1 MRLNS
6 NTAFAPPAGGS
17 QADANEKKHI
27 RGSGVE
33 MQSNQQET
41 PQAAQGRDLFAPR
54 LLTGIFQG
62 LVLYLL
68 MNAAHHRS
76 GITTIPLLFFP
87 LLLVTLFIPPAFI
100 VGLRRM
106 RGARLAMWAAVLAA
120 VVAVLGCHDA
130 WRSAGA
136 DIVGMQ
142 SFGRV
147 EVPLPSMAVTFYSGV
162 IVFIAYCLVLSGE
175 AARSWFAPYES
186 YFEFS
191 WKLGLQVWLS
201 GLFVCALFLVLWL
214 GAALFSL
221 LKLNLL
227 QQLLRESW
235 FNIPVSA
242 IAFASALHITDV
254 RPDIIR
260 GSRTLVLSLLSW
272 LLLVLVV
279 IVGGFLASLPLT
291 GLGLLWATRSA
302 TWILLGV
309 AALTIVFV
317 NAVFKG
323 GPRSDRSPRVL
334 RLCMRISCLMLPV
347 LVILATY
354 ALALRIKQYGF
365 TPHRILACAG
375 TFVAYFYAIGYAW
388 AALARSDT
396 LAKIAPVN
404 VIAAWVSVA
413 VLVAVFTPLADP
425 ARLSVDNQVDRL
437 LAGKVEPEKF
447 DYNFLRYR
455 SARYGLQALARLQ
468 GETKAP
474 NAATVRELSAQA
486 ARQPG
491 QGLLGVARPDAAMLA
506 LNIVSRTPGQPVPA
520 SFLSTDWKRV
530 TQNWMLPACLN
541 VASVKCDAYLVDLTG
556 DHKSNVVLF
565 PNSGSIGFV
574 FDQAADGEWQLV
586 GKFSIAPN
594 CAALRDALAKGTF
607 QLVEPRLRDIQV
619 NGERIEV
626 ETTPA
631 RDAACSR

>member
-1 MRLNS
+1 
-6 NTAFAPPAGGS
+6 
-17 QADANEKKHI
+17 
-27 RGSGVE
+27 
-33 MQSNQQET
+33 MQNNQQAT
-41 PQAAQGRDLFAPR
+41 LHAAPGRDLFAPR
-54 LLTGIFQG
+54 LFIGILQG
-62 LVLYLL
+62 FVLYLL
-68 MNAAHHRS
+68 MNAARNGG
-76 GITTIPLLFFP
+76 GIATIPLLFFP
-87 LLLVTLFIPPAFI
+87 LLLVTLLIPSALI
-100 VGLRRM
+100 VGLQRM
-106 RGARLAMWAAVLAA
+106 RGPRLALWAVVLAA
-120 VVAVLGCHDA
+120 VVAMLGCHDA

-136 DIVGMQ
+136 EMVGMQ
-142 SFGRV
+142 AFGRNGV
-147 EVPLPSMAVTFYSGV
+147 SLPSVAVTFYSGV
-162 IVFIAYCLVLSGE
+162 SVFIAYCLILAGE

-191 WKLGLQVWLS
+191 WKLGLQVCLS

-214 GAALFSL
+214 GAALFLL
-221 LKLNLL
+221 LKLHFLE
-227 QQLLRESW
+227 QLLRESW

-242 IAFASALHITDV
+242 MAFASALHITDV

-279 IVGGFLASLPLT
+279 IVGGFLASLPFT

-309 AALTIVFV
+309 AALKIVLL

-323 GPRSDRSPRVL
+323 GPGSDPAPRVL
-334 RLCMRISCLMLPV
+334 RVCMRISCLMLPV

-354 ALALRIKQYGF
+354 ALALRIEQYGF

-388 AALARSDT
+388 AALARTDT

-404 VIAAWVSVA
+404 VITAWVSVA

-425 ARLSVDNQVDRL
+425 ARLSVDSQVDRL
-437 LAGKVEPEKF
+437 LAGKVAPEKF

-468 GETKAP
+468 GETQAP

-486 ARQPG
+486 ARQSSP
-491 QGLLGVARPDAAMLA
+491 GLLGAARPDAATLT

-520 SFLSTDWKRV
+520 SFLSKDWKRAA
-530 TQNWMLPACLN
+530 QKWMLPGCLN
-541 VASVKCDAYLVDLTG
+541 FGSVTCDAYLVDLTG

-565 PNSGSIGFV
+565 PNGGNIGFV
-574 FDQAADGEWQLV
+574 FDQPSDGDWQLV
-586 GKFSIAPN
+586 GTFSIAPD
-594 CAALRDALAKGTF
+594 CAAIRDALAKGTF

-619 NGERIEV
+619 NGERVEV
-626 ETTPA
+626 EATPA
-631 RDAACSR
+631 HGEACSK